1 MERNHYFDLIKGN
14 FSPEECKEVIL
25 GLVNYKI
32 SFHEKKSFSSEIR
45 TGKPDQASL
54 KRIKELKVIRDT
66 LAQHFNEAERDGV
79 ELSVTSSV
87 SIEAMESES
96 VQ

>member
-25 GLVNYKI
+25 GLINYKI

-54 KRIKELKVIRDT
+54 KRIKELKTIRET
-66 LAQHFNEAERDGV
+66 LSKHFADAERRGV
-79 ELSVTSSV
+79 ELSVVSSV
-87 SIEAMESES
+87 SIEALAREAVS
-96 VQ
+96 